1 LRYISLI
8 ASEKRWRS
16 SVDET
21 NGMTEAVGSMVSEG
35 GEEEA
40 AERPTKSAKSEKRQ
54 EELYET
60 KEDDKRCGRSRS

>member
-21 NGMTEAVGSMVSEG
+21 NGMTEAVGSMLSEG
-35 GEEEA
+35 GEEEEA
-40 AERPTKSAKSEKRQ
+40 KKFTVSAE
-54 EELYET
+54 ET
-60 KEDDKRCGRSRS
+60 TRRAVPDQRG